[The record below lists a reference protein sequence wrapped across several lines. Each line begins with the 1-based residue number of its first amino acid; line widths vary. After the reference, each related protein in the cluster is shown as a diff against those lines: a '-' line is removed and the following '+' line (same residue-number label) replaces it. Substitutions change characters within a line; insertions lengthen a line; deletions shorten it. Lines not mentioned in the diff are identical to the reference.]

1 MSHTRTVFWVWLL
14 MAAAG
19 LLEQGAGVAGNAES
33 VAGLHL
39 LVGLAVSYLCFLW
52 YCADSD
58 ARRYARSRW
67 LSVAVVAFT
76 PGAIP
81 YYLMRSRQDGERGPA
96 LGAYAAYLALVVLAV
111 WVGVATQ
118 IALG

>member
-1 MSHTRTVFWVWLL
+1 MSHTRTLFWVWLL

-19 LLEQGAGVAGNAES
+19 LLEQGAAVADDAES

-67 LSVAVVAFT
+67 LSVAVIAFT

-81 YYLMRSRQDGERGPA
+81 YYLVRSRKGGERGHA
-96 LGAYAAYLALVVLAV
+96 LGAYAAYLALVMLAV